1 MLNSSNYQWLKTDD
15 GSYTIYRKDLDEIYH
30 SRAGALSEC
39 QHVYLKPFI
48 EHLKNKEQTTW
59 RVLDVGFGL
68 GLNWLSYVSYFLEN
82 LPGTQL
88 EIYSIENDLTI
99 LDLPQNDH
107 QETSKAHELLQA
119 LKQFSI
125 VEQGNIKAR
134 LIIENL
140 DEALDEFAQRKMLFD
155 VILFDPFA
163 PKKNPECWTEIMF
176 KKLAACAQPGALLST
191 YSVARPVCNALEQ
204 AGFVVEKRPGFGTK
218 REHLVAFYQKKR

>member
-1 MLNSSNYQWLKTDD
+1 MNSTNYQWLKTDD
-15 GSYTIYRKDLDEIYH
+15 GSYTVYRKDLDEIYH
-30 SRAGALSEC
+30 SRAGALAEC

-48 EHLKNKEQTTW
+48 ELLKTKTQKTW

-68 GLNWLSYVSYFLEN
+68 GLNWLSYAHYFLEK
-82 LPGTQL
+82 LPQTQL
-88 EIYSIENDLTI
+88 EIFSIENDMDI
-99 LDLPQNDH
+99 LNLEQNTT
-107 QETSKAHELLQA
+107 QKQGVAQKLMTA

-125 VEQGNIKAR
+125 VEEKNIKAR

-155 VILFDPFA
+155 VILYDPFA

-176 KKLAACAQPGALLST
+176 KKLATCAQPGALLST

-218 REHLVAFYQKKR
+218 REHLVAFYQNNR